1 MDVQHYSDLRD
12 DVPIASVSLG
22 HTTVTLFP
30 GPELK
35 DAQVGYSVS
44 DSGEPFSGEE
54 EGDWKQSRLV
64 IGYEDLCG
72 DPIFVDLNIPEFPVF
87 TAAHGEG
94 DWSPEM
100 IASSFQGFI
109 QALQE
114 VNRLS
119 EGRDNPVKL
128 ERNPISAF
136 ERERVLSRIAEL
148 SENASL
154 EFWENWIAV

>member
-1 MDVQHYSDLRD
+1 MNVQPYLELRNNF
-12 DVPIASVSLG
+12 PIESVSFG
-22 HTTVTLFP
+22 YTTVTLFARN
-30 GPELK
+30 ELK

-44 DSGEPFSGEE
+44 DSGQPFTGEE
-54 EGDWKQSRLV
+54 EGDWKESWFV

-72 DPIFVDLNIPEFPVF
+72 DPIFVDLADPEFSVF

-100 IASSFQGFI
+100 IASSFQGFT

-114 VNRLS
+114 VKRLS

-128 ERNPISAF
+128 ERNPVSAV
-136 ERERVLSRIAEL
+136 ERERVLSRIADL
-148 SENASL
+148 SKNPSL
-154 EFWENWIAV
+154 EFWENWIAG